1 MADYLPLFKPGGS
14 LPYTASAAITGG
26 QVLVVSGSGTVAPS
40 AGASVAVVG
49 VAGHDAANGDRVT
62 IHRGGVQRSIAA
74 AAVVAGDQL
83 VSAAAGQV
91 TPVAPVAATVAAADV
106 VATRQ
111 IIGLALTAAAA
122 GAAVE
127 WAHGT

>member
-1 MADYLPLFKPGGS
+1 MPDYLPLFKPGAS
-14 LPYTASAAITGG
+14 LSYTASAAITGG

-40 AGASVAVVG
+40 AGASVAVLG
-49 VAGHDAANGDRVT
+49 VAAQDVANGDRVT
-62 IHRGGVQRSIAA
+62 IHRGGVQRSTA
-74 AAVVAGDQL
+74 AAVIAAGDQL
-83 VSAAAGQV
+83 VSAVAGQV

-122 GAAVE
+122 GATVE
-127 WAHGT
+127 WVHAG